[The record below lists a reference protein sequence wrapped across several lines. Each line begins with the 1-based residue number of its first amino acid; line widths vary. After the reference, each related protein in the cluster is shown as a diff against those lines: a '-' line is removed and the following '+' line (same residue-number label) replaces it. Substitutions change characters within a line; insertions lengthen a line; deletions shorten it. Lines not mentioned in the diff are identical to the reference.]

1 MADSVPEELPTD
13 ASAELDQL
21 RESLGEL
28 RQLRQGVERLTAD
41 RGAMHRNAEDITAG
55 LREVRSELAEVNR
68 RAERAEARVDEVD
81 TTARERT
88 EEAGRELRAQIRTR
102 VFVAAAALL
111 VVAAV
116 IGGVWFQQNRERA
129 RFDRVHAGLIEA
141 CLGRQASD
149 AALRMKNRALRDDTQ
164 ALIDASVRAGVEDR
178 PSLAPI
184 VTYLRAEVE
193 AFDAY
198 LHAIPAPVD
207 CRARYG
213 DR

>member
-1 MADSVPEELPTD
+1 MTNPSAGLPD
-13 ASAELDQL
+13 NEVDEVRLL
-21 RESLGEL
+21 RLA
-28 RQLRQGVERLTAD
+28 VERLTAE
-41 RGAMHRNAEDITAG
+41 RGDLARSTVGITAG
-55 LREVRSELAEVNR
+55 LREVRAELAEANR
-68 RAERAEARVDEVD
+68 RADAASARAEAVGKTAQTRLDESSRD
-81 TTARERT
+81 
-88 EEAGRELRAQIRTR
+88 LRAQIRTR
-102 VFVAAAALL
+102 VFVAAAALA

-116 IGGVWFQQNRERA
+116 IAAVWFQQTRERA

-149 AALRMKNRALRDDTQ
+149 SALRTKNQALRDDTQ
-164 ALIDASVRAGVEDR
+164 ALIDASIRAGVEDR
-178 PSLAPI
+178 PSLSPI
-184 VTYLRAEVE
+184 VTYLRAEVK